1 MKQKIKEYIER
12 KETGLLQTEL
22 RIYKIRSLGI
32 LRQPRLSGRRGIQR
46 MRDRKQFW
54 KGIAAGF
61 IITLALVE
69 AAMFGKNMLSD
80 MEDEQKAESGQLNLT
95 GESVETKLDEIQ
107 ALMETYY
114 LEEIDTEQVENYLY
128 KGAVAG
134 LGDIYA
140 AYYTEEEYQS
150 LIDTTNGS
158 YYGIGVEISQN
169 MTTGVITISRI
180 FEGSPAEEAGLL
192 PGDVVYRIAGQEVT
206 GEDLN
211 KVVTL
216 IKGEEYTTVTVEVAR
231 DGEEDYL
238 EFEVER
244 RTIEV
249 PTVESEM
256 LEDHIGY
263 IVITSF
269 DDVTTEQFLTALDS
283 LEQQGM
289 EGLIVDLRN
298 NGGGL
303 VSSVCAILDRL
314 LPEGLIVYTEDKYGN
329 REEEFSDA
337 ENYFDKPMAVLVN
350 ANSASASEI
359 FAGAIKDYGI
369 GTLVGTT
376 TYGKGIVQKIYPLSD
391 GTAVKLTVSK
401 YYTPNGN
408 NIHGTGITPD
418 IEVEL
423 DESLKYE
430 VEVPKEKDN
439 QLQAAIEALKQPG
452 L

>member
-1 MKQKIKEYIER
+1 MKDK
-12 KETGLLQTEL
+12 
-22 RIYKIRSLGI
+22 
-32 LRQPRLSGRRGIQR
+32 
-46 MRDRKQFW
+46 KQFLT
-54 KGIAAGF
+54 GIAAGF
-61 IITLALVE
+61 VITMVLVE
-69 AAMFGKNMLSD
+69 AVMFGQNVLAD
-80 MEDEQKAESGQLNLT
+80 MESESRKENGQLDLT
-95 GESVETKLDEIQ
+95 GSGVEAKLEEIQ

-114 LEEIDTEQVENYLY
+114 LEEIDTEQVEDYLY

-150 LIDTTNGS
+150 LIDSTNGS

-169 MTTGVITISRI
+169 MSTGIITISRI

-192 PGDVVYRIAGQEVT
+192 PGDVLYKIAGQEVT

-211 KVVTL
+211 KVVSL
-216 IKGEEYTTVTVEVAR
+216 IKGEEYTTVSVEVAR
-231 DGEEDYL
+231 DGQNGYL

-256 LEDHIGY
+256 LEDNIGY
-263 IVITSF
+263 IAITSF
-269 DDVTTEQFLTALDS
+269 DDVTTEQFMTALDT
-283 LEQQGM
+283 LESQGM
-289 EGLIVDLRN
+289 EALIVDLRN

-350 ANSASASEI
+350 GNSASASEI

-408 NIHGTGITPD
+408 NIHGTGIEPD
-418 IEVEL
+418 VTVEL
-423 DESLKYE
+423 SEDLMYE
-430 VEVPKEKDN
+430 VEVPKEEDN
-439 QLQAAIEALKQPG
+439 QLQAAIEALQG
-452 L
+452 N